1 MQFISRK
8 IATATRTNNRTN
20 VAKKKK
26 KSMYDK
32 LDSYGKVKNRLLLW
46 WKIIHKKLW
55 QDSKYIVKNREKY
68 IEKGKQYYGK
78 NKERLQKL
86 DHDRYRGLFEEG
98 KRQENMQKVDIVI
111 CLKKT
116 SKSRGN
122 TKKSNLE
129 YISIRVT
136 TATRANNRTNV
147 KKTVYDKMDNYE
159 KIYNRLL
166 CDGK

>member
-1 MQFISRK
+1 MLP
-8 IATATRTNNRTN
+8 
-20 VAKKKK
+20 KKKK

-55 QDSKYIVKNREKY
+55 RDSKYIVKNREKY

-86 DHDRYRGLFEEG
+86 DHDWYRGLFEEG
-98 KRQENMQKVDIVI
+98 KRQENMQKVDIAI

-116 SKSRGN
+116 SKSQGN
-122 TKKSNLE
+122 TKKIE
-129 YISIRVT
+129 F
-136 TATRANNRTNV
+136 A
-147 KKTVYDKMDNYE
+147 VYLDNS
-159 KIYNRLL
+159 YNS
-166 CDGK
+166 D

>member
-1 MQFISRK
+1 
-8 IATATRTNNRTN
+8 
-20 VAKKKK
+20 
-26 KSMYDK
+26 
-32 LDSYGKVKNRLLLW
+32 
-46 WKIIHKKLW
+46 
-55 QDSKYIVKNREKY
+55 
-68 IEKGKQYYGK
+68 
-78 NKERLQKL
+78 
-86 DHDRYRGLFEEG
+86 
-98 KRQENMQKVDIVI
+98 MQKVDIVI

-147 KKTVYDKMDNYE
+147 KKTVYDEMDNYE